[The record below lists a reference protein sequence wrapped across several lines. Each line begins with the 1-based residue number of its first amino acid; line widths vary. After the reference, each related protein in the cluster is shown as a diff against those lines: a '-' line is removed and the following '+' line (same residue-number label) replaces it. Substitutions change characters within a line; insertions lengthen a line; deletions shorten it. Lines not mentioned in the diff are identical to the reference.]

1 MAHVNGELESVF
13 SRLSRGHELVP
24 FMALMLSSEEVTFKL
39 LPPDMLSLLRSSSDY
54 ESLQPGAAPTW
65 FQIATTNEMV
75 ELVVYRAEA
84 DGQHYVLAPL

>member
-1 MAHVNGELESVF
+1 MNGELEGVF
-13 SRLSRGHELVP
+13 SRLSCGHELVP
-24 FMALMLSSEEVTFKL
+24 FMALMLSIEEVTFKL
-39 LPPDMLSLLRSSSDY
+39 LPSDMLAVLRSSPDY

-65 FQIATTNEMV
+65 FQIATTNETA